1 MPLMR
6 QPHTTDAKRSPVPE
20 KLLSKKCD
28 LFVCQYVDSC
38 IVGVSCEN
46 GMYPV
51 CKFQLCHVC
60 RFKDKC
66 KKKENTLLQKEGK

>member
-1 MPLMR
+1 M
-6 QPHTTDAKRSPVPE
+6 
-20 KLLSKKCD
+20 KKCD

-51 CKFQLCHVC
+51 CKFQLCHC
-60 RFKDKC
+60 NLTEYLTKRTF
-66 KKKENTLLQKEGK
+66 

>member
-1 MPLMR
+1 M
-6 QPHTTDAKRSPVPE
+6 
-20 KLLSKKCD
+20 KKCD

-66 KKKENTLLQKEGK
+66 KKTY

>member
-1 MPLMR
+1 M
-6 QPHTTDAKRSPVPE
+6 KN
-20 KLLSKKCD
+20 CD
-28 LFVCQYVDSC
+28 LFVCRYVESC

-60 RFKDKC
+60 CFKDKC
-66 KKKENTLLQKEGK
+66 KKKENILFNLDEMKELAKGQSSMIKEGKLPG

>member
-1 MPLMR
+1 M
-6 QPHTTDAKRSPVPE
+6 
-20 KLLSKKCD
+20 KKCD

-51 CKFQLCHVC
+51 CK
-60 RFKDKC
+60 
-66 KKKENTLLQKEGK
+66 KKENTLLQKEGK

>member
-1 MPLMR
+1 M
-6 QPHTTDAKRSPVPE
+6 KN
-20 KLLSKKCD
+20 CD
-28 LFVCQYVDSC
+28 LFVCRYVDSC

>member
-1 MPLMR
+1 M
-6 QPHTTDAKRSPVPE
+6 KN
-20 KLLSKKCD
+20 CD
-28 LFVCQYVDSC
+28 LFVCRYVDSC

-60 RFKDKC
+60 CFKDKC
-66 KKKENTLLQKEGK
+66 KKKENIFLVHRLDQYTSGILMFVKNKKL